1 MKRQLLPAV
10 DVRLPR
16 RGRLKDEPGASRGA
30 ADAVPLVELQVG
42 ELEDEFFQ
50 RLGLR
55 LRRGAVSEGSRSPSA
70 TKTGL
75 TRLSRFALVFWLWGD
90 VAICNYLFCKSSSAT
105 NRRNRL

>member
-55 LRRGAVSEGSRSPSA
+55 LRRGALSLSL
-70 TKTGL
+70 L
-75 TRLSRFALVFWLWGD
+75 TRSVSPLIGAPHESVRSR
-90 VAICNYLFCKSSSAT
+90 
-105 NRRNRL
+105 